1 MLIYGKPLDG
11 VASIQATTCQ
21 YLKGGHLRANVYN
34 FRESVDSCEFLN
46 IFIYKITKIVR
57 AL

>member
-11 VASIQATTCQ
+11 VASFQATTCR
-21 YLKGGHLRANVYN
+21 YLEGRHLRANVYN
-34 FRESVDSCEFLN
+34 FRESVDSREFFN

-57 AL
+57 TL